1 MKKMKEHILQEQI
14 ISILKSYNK
23 QYEVLTE
30 SKLKV
35 LIDKIGMSEENAKVL
50 DDKFGPL
57 SVWMAKKIGE
67 WYTKL
72 SPKDYPTP
80 KDALRRLFFGARSFT
95 SQFSSIKDYI
105 VVGLNGNK
113 SSLDDL
119 NYMEIY
125 SKSKVW
131 HDELKRG
138 GGQVNYKETN
148 PIILDFRDEDG
159 NGYYWVDLQT
169 SNSSEECDRMGHCG
183 RSGKGNLYS
192 LRSYSQVPGGKFKV
206 NKSHLTAAVGED
218 GILYQLKGPKN
229 AKPKEE
235 YHKYILPLFDL
246 QDDDDDYFIKGF
258 GTEYASQQDFKL
270 EDLPIQTLK
279 DLYGIRPELFKSRGL
294 QSKMK
299 ELGIEIEFE
308 PLPTLFYYDIEFEYI
323 HSYIQNDEIINSREV
338 ETTWG
343 ANYNVNT
350 YLSQALLE
358 PNKLHELYEWVGNE
372 YSLPSYKYPSLE
384 KVLKEN
390 VYPSLRSHIIRLLKM
405 MEPTEEQL
413 KQLEKLE
420 TEPNLNISIL
430 AHLMRQ
436 IDSEKIM
443 IINDIYD
450 AYDISYRDVVIYEA
464 IDILKD
470 SLINTLKNYGDVIVR
485 DYGAIGID
493 GDIEDLVD
501 IDDPRVI
508 YTYQGVEEEYG
519 DIYVENV
526 FRELVNNEIIDT
538 PRWTRPEIDEVD
550 IDNDRFNEELNERLN
565 YIERYQI

>member
-80 KDALRRLFFGARSFT
+80 KEALRRLVFGARSFT

-159 NGYYWVDLQT
+159 NGYYWVNLQT
-169 SNSSEECDRMGHCG
+169 SNSSEECERMGHCG
-183 RSGKGNLYS
+183 RSSYGYLYS

-206 NKSHLTAAVGED
+206 NKSHLTAAIGED

-246 QDDDDDYFIKGF
+246 QDEDDDYLIKGF

-323 HSYIQNDEIINSREV
+323 HSYIQNDEVINSREV
-338 ETTWG
+338 KNNWG
-343 ANYNVNT
+343 SSYNVNT
-350 YLSQALLE
+350 YLSQALFD
-358 PNKLHELYEWVGNE
+358 PDKIDELYEWVGNE
-372 YSLPSYKYPSLE
+372 YTVPSYKTPHLE

-390 VYPSLRSHIIRLLKM
+390 VYGGLRSHIIRLLEM
-405 MEPTEEQL
+405 MDVTEEQS
-413 KQLEKLE
+413 KQLEELKRKE
-420 TEPNLNISIL
+420 NIQVL
-430 AHLMRQ
+430 ADLIRK
-436 IDSEKIM
+436 IDNEDR
-443 IINDIYD
+443 IIDEIYD
-450 AYDISYRDVVIYEA
+450 AYFFSYRESIISEA
-464 IDILKD
+464 IGKLKD
-470 SLINTLKNYGDVIVR
+470 SLINTLQNYGDITIQK
-485 DYGAIGID
+485 YGITIS

-501 IDDPRVI
+501 GDDPRVLNV
-508 YTYQGVEEEYG
+508 YEEVEEEYG
-519 DIYVENV
+519 EISVESV
-526 FRELVNNEIIDT
+526 FRELVNQDIIDT
-538 PRWTRPEIDEVD
+538 PWWRRPDLSKVEIDD
-550 IDNDRFNEELNERLN
+550 DYFNELLNSNLNQLENRL
-565 YIERYQI
+565 

>member
-1 MKKMKEHILQEQI
+1 
-14 ISILKSYNK
+14 
-23 QYEVLTE
+23 
-30 SKLKV
+30 
-35 LIDKIGMSEENAKVL
+35 MSEENAKVL

-67 WYTKL
+67 WYSKL

-80 KDALRRLFFGARSFT
+80 KDALRRLVFGRRSFT

-113 SSLDDL
+113 SSLDNLD
-119 NYMEIY
+119 YMEIY
-125 SKSKVW
+125 SKSKEW

-138 GGQVNYKETN
+138 GGQVNYKEIN

-206 NKSHLTAAVGED
+206 NKSHLTAAIGLN
-218 GILYQLKGPKN
+218 GTLYQLKGPKN

-235 YHKYILPLFDL
+235 YHKYILPLFNLRDKF
-246 QDDDDDYFIKGF
+246 DDYYINGF

-299 ELGIEIEFE
+299 ELGVEIEVE
-308 PLPTLFYYDIEFEYI
+308 PLPTDFYVEIEFEYI
-323 HSYIQNDEIINSREV
+323 HSYIQNDEVINSREV
-338 ETTWG
+338 KNNWG
-343 ANYNVNT
+343 SSYNVNT

-358 PNKLHELYEWVGNE
+358 PNKIDELYEWVGNE
-372 YSLPSYKYPSLE
+372 YTVPSYKTPHLE

-390 VYPSLRSHIIRLLKM
+390 VYGGLRSHIIRLLEM
-405 MEPTEEQL
+405 MDVTEEQS
-413 KQLEKLE
+413 KQLEELKRKE
-420 TEPNLNISIL
+420 NIQVL
-430 AHLMRQ
+430 ADLIRK
-436 IDSEKIM
+436 IDNEDR
-443 IINDIYD
+443 IIDEIYD
-450 AYDISYRDVVIYEA
+450 AYFFSYRESIISEA
-464 IDILKD
+464 IGKLKD
-470 SLINTLKNYGDVIVR
+470 SLINTLQNYGDITIQK
-485 DYGAIGID
+485 YGITIS

-501 IDDPRVI
+501 GDDPRVLNV
-508 YTYQGVEEEYG
+508 YEEVEEEYG
-519 DIYVENV
+519 EISVESV
-526 FRELVNNEIIDT
+526 FRELVNQDIIDT
-538 PRWTRPEIDEVD
+538 PWWRRPDLSKVEIDD
-550 IDNDRFNEELNERLN
+550 DYFNELLNSNLNQLENRL
-565 YIERYQI
+565 

>member
-1 MKKMKEHILQEQI
+1 MSINNQKKIIKLLKE
-14 ISILKSYNK
+14 YNSK
-23 QYEVLTE
+23 YGDILTE

-80 KDALRRLFFGARSFT
+80 KEALRRLVFGARSFT

-159 NGYYWVDLQT
+159 NGYYWVNLQT

-206 NKSHLTAAVGED
+206 NKSHLTAAIGED

-246 QDDDDDYFIKGF
+246 QDEDDDYLIKGF

-294 QSKMK
+294 QNKMK

-343 ANYNVNT
+343 SSYNVQT
-350 YLSQALLE
+350 YLSQALFD
-358 PNKLHELYEWVGNE
+358 PDKIDELYEWVGNE
-372 YSLPSYKYPSLE
+372 YTVPSYKTPHLE

-390 VYPSLRSHIIRLLKM
+390 VYGGLRSHIIRLLEM
-405 MEPTEEQL
+405 MDVTEEQS
-413 KQLEKLE
+413 KQLEELKRKE
-420 TEPNLNISIL
+420 NIQVL
-430 AHLMRQ
+430 ADLIRK
-436 IDSEKIM
+436 IDNEDR
-443 IINDIYD
+443 IIDEIYD
-450 AYDISYRDVVIYEA
+450 AYFFSYRESIISEA
-464 IDILKD
+464 IGKLKD
-470 SLINTLKNYGDVIVR
+470 SLINTLQNYGDITIQK
-485 DYGAIGID
+485 YGITIS

-501 IDDPRVI
+501 GDDPRVLNV
-508 YTYQGVEEEYG
+508 YEEVEEEYG
-519 DIYVENV
+519 EISVESV
-526 FRELVNNEIIDT
+526 FRELVNQDIIDT
-538 PRWTRPEIDEVD
+538 PWWRRPDLSKVEIDD
-550 IDNDRFNEELNERLN
+550 DYFNELLNSNLNQLENRL
-565 YIERYQI
+565 